1 MCSQTSLSR
10 KRSYGLLAYTL
21 FSDFCKVRLGPNF
34 CQSTVC
40 PGTLPF
46 APDVRYI
53 RYLPTTVGRG
63 RQDFATVDENL
74 AG

>member
-1 MCSQTSLSR
+1 MPGARELA
-10 KRSYGLLAYTL
+10 RSAGVGTE
-21 FSDFCKVRLGPNF
+21 FCKLRLGPDI

-53 RYLPTTVGRG
+53 RYLSTAVGRG

>member
-1 MCSQTSLSR
+1 MQKNISPRPESKSAH
-10 KRSYGLLAYTL
+10 GAA
-21 FSDFCKVRLGPNF
+21 DFCKLRLGPDI

-53 RYLPTTVGRG
+53 RYLSTAAGRG